1 MANFHKTDSWEKRIK
16 FIGKFESDRFNYF
29 CRKIIYEESPLSL
42 PKSDYEEVH
51 RGIAKRIFSK
61 EKESFMTIKEAQR
74 VLNEQGSIADEK
86 GDQKTLDFLNQINLY
101 IKDMIKNYEI
111 K

>member
-1 MANFHKTDSWEKRIK
+1 
-16 FIGKFESDRFNYF
+16 
-29 CRKIIYEESPLSL
+29 
-42 PKSDYEEVH
+42 
-51 RGIAKRIFSK
+51 
-61 EKESFMTIKEAQR
+61 MTIKEAQR

-101 IKDMIKNYEI
+101 IEDMIKNYEI